1 MACIDEHTRGRDIYG
16 FINILPMVHRR
27 FFEDSKSNHKIA
39 QEKKKFVWIEKCV
52 E

>member
-1 MACIDEHTRGRDIYG
+1 MLFLSIEDIYG

-39 QEKKKFVWIEKCV
+39 QEKKKFVWIEKCM